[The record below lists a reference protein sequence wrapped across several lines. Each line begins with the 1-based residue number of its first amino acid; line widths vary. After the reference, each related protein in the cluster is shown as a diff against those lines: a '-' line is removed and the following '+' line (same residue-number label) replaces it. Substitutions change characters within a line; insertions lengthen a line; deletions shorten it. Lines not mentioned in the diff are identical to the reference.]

1 MGAGAGLFERAGDI
15 SALAVLRMVLGPVV
29 VVHLWPFLAD
39 ARAGV
44 FYDDHFWHPY
54 VVVGAAAARRAVG
67 ARCCGSAWS
76 APC

>member
-1 MGAGAGLFERAGDI
+1 MDLTVTRPGADARAGLFERVGDI
-15 SALAVLRMVLGPVV
+15 SALAVLRIVLGPVA

-54 VVVGAAAARRAVG
+54 ASWAPQPAR
-67 ARCCGSAWS
+67 
-76 APC
+76 